1 LLNPAFSAAWIV
13 QGGADL
19 VVLLQTTGPVTRI
32 VVALLLVASVA
43 SWGVILSKAL
53 LFRKVRRESDTFWR
67 IFRKANSLSE
77 VGTACETLRVTPLV
91 PLFDVG
97 CELLAVRRGQD
108 SEPQPPKRAGQLTI
122 ERTMQRAASGHL
134 TELESRMTFLA
145 TTASAAPFVGLLG
158 TVVGIIGSFIG
169 LSTVSG
175 GTTLASVGPGIAD
188 ALIAT
193 AAGLFAA
200 IPALIAYNHFVAQLR
215 QVGGQLDDLQAE
227 FLAIAEQ
234 NE

>member
-1 LLNPAFSAAWIV
+1 LSNPEIAALWIL

-19 VVLLQTTGPVTRI
+19 IGLLLDSGPVSKLVLVVLL
-32 VVALLLVASVA
+32 LASVA

-53 LFRKVRRESDTFWR
+53 LFRKVRRESETFWR
-67 IFRKANSLSE
+67 IFRKAGSLSE
-77 VGTACETLRVTPLV
+77 VGTASETLRVTPLV

-97 CELLAVRRGQD
+97 CELLSVGKDGASRPTSSRT
-108 SEPQPPKRAGQLTI
+108 L
-122 ERTMQRAASGHL
+122 ERTLQRAASGHL
-134 TELESRMTFLA
+134 TELENRMTFLA
-145 TTASAAPFVGLLG
+145 TTASAAPFVGLFG
-158 TVVGIIGSFIG
+158 TVFGIIGSFLG
-169 LSTVSG
+169 LASASG

-200 IPALIAYNHFVAQLR
+200 IPALIAYNHFVVELR
-215 QVGGQLDDLQAE
+215 HVGGQLDDLQAE

-234 NE
+234 DR